1 MELLRCFANYRPEGL
16 RRFTVYLFGVLA
28 VVLLAGCSSQ
38 YYHKQA
44 DDEVYGI
51 IQSVESQ
58 VFGHTN
64 EFSIDTRYSERSF
77 RLILPDEIIEDRT
90 VTNQRVLSLESAMG
104 LAVQS
109 SREYQTE
116 KERLYLTALGLTGN
130 RYEFTPRFFNS
141 AVGMGYQGD
150 ANGQSSGFV
159 QPRMS
164 VGQFFKTGGNLSVE
178 LANSLLRY
186 YTGKPD
192 GALSSTAINAFS
204 VNLSQPLL
212 RGFGKKNPQVEA
224 LTQAQRDV
232 VYAVRDFTQYQKQ
245 FAVDIVNEYFSLLNR
260 KTQVRN
266 FYTNYLRRAELT
278 GYFEARAVDRA
289 NANQVEDARSA
300 ELSARISYVTAVA
313 GYLNQMDTF
322 KIRLGIPVSETV
334 YLEDSELTAVEAA
347 GPVLTDVSREAA
359 FALAVGKHMDIL
371 NAIDRFEDSK
381 RKIEVRMD
389 QLRPG
394 LNFNASGSADSTP
407 NYTEF
412 DARDIRYSVGLELDL
427 PFDRLRERNDYR
439 ATLVSFESQLRS
451 LQLSLDR
458 FKQNIDGGLRSLEE
472 ARLNIVSQQAQLAV
486 ESRRVDM
493 NAILLEAGRV
503 QIRDVRE
510 AQDALISAQNS
521 LTSRVVDYL
530 RVRLQLMLDIGVLET
545 DIDKFWLKDPLAG
558 TLTDAQRGPSP
569 LQMPRD
575 TLIPPNQFLEPN
587 E

>member
-1 MELLRCFANYRPEGL
+1 MEILRCFANCQPEGL
-16 RRFTVYLFGVLA
+16 RRITGYLVGVLA
-28 VVLLAGCSSQ
+28 VVFFAGCSSQ

-44 DDEVYGI
+44 DEEVYGI

-64 EFSIDTRYSERSF
+64 EFSIDTRYSERSH
-77 RLILPDEIIEDRT
+77 LMILPEEIIEDRT
-90 VTNQRVLSLESAMG
+90 VTNRRVLSLEGAMG
-104 LAVQS
+104 LAVQN
-109 SREYQTE
+109 SREYQTQ
-116 KERLYLTALGLTGN
+116 KEQLYLTALSLTGS
-130 RYEFTPRFFNS
+130 RYQFTPTFLNS
-141 AVGMGYQGD
+141 SVGMGYQGD
-150 ANGQSSGFV
+150 ADGRSSGFV
-159 QPRMS
+159 SPRMTVS
-164 VGQFFKTGGNLSVE
+164 QFFKTGGNLSVE
-178 LANSLLRY
+178 LANSFLRY
-186 YTGKPD
+186 YTGSGGLD
-192 GALSSTAINAFS
+192 SSAINAFS

-212 RGFGKKNPQVEA
+212 RGFGRKNPQVES

-232 VYAVRDFTQYQKQ
+232 IYAVRDFTQYQKQ
-245 FAVDIVNEYFSLLNR
+245 FAVDIVNDYFSLLNR

-278 GYFEARAVDRA
+278 QYFEARAVDRA

-322 KIRLGIPVSETV
+322 KIRLGIPVSETL
-334 YLEDSELTAVEAA
+334 YLEDSELVAVEAA
-347 GPVLTDVSREAA
+347 GPVPTDVSREAA
-359 FALAVGKHMDIL
+359 FALAVGNHMDIL

-381 RKIEVRMD
+381 RKVEVRID

-394 LNFNASGSADSTP
+394 LDFTASGNADSTP

-412 DARDIRYSVGLELDL
+412 DAQDIRYSVGLQLDL

-472 ARLNIVSQQAQLAV
+472 ARLNILSQQAQLAV

-545 DIDKFWLKDPLAG
+545 DVDKFWLKDPLAG
-558 TLTDAQRGPSP
+558 KLEDSQRGPSP

>member
-1 MELLRCFANYRPEGL
+1 MDILRCFANYQPEGL
-16 RRFTVYLFGVLA
+16 RRFTGYLVGVLA
-28 VVLLAGCSSQ
+28 VALLAGCSSQ

-44 DDEVYGI
+44 DEEVYGI

-64 EFSIDTRYSERSF
+64 EFSIGTRYSERSHMM
-77 RLILPDEIIEDRT
+77 ILPGEIIEDRT
-90 VTNQRVLSLESAMG
+90 VTNRRVLSLEGAMQ
-104 LAVQS
+104 LAVQN

-116 KERLYLTALGLTGN
+116 KERLYLTALSLTGS
-130 RYEFTPRFFNS
+130 RYEFTPRFLNS
-141 AVGMGYQGD
+141 AVGMGYEGNAD
-150 ANGQSSGFV
+150 GQSSGYMR
-159 QPRMS
+159 PRLTLS
-164 VGQFFKTGGNLSVE
+164 QFFKTGGNLSVE

-192 GALSSTAINAFS
+192 GALGSTAINAFS
-204 VNLSQPLL
+204 VNLSQPIL
-212 RGFGKKNPQVEA
+212 RGFGRKNPQVEA

-232 VYAVRDFTQYQKQ
+232 IYAVRDFTQYQKQ
-245 FAVDIVNEYFSLLNR
+245 FAVDIVSDYFSLLNR

-278 GYFEARAVDRA
+278 EYFEARAVDRA

-334 YLEDSELTAVEAA
+334 YLEDSELVAVEAE
-347 GPVLTDVSREAA
+347 GPVPTDVSREAA
-359 FALAVGKHMDIL
+359 FALAVENHMDIL

-381 RKIEVRMD
+381 RKVEVRID

-394 LNFNASGSADSTP
+394 LDFNASGSADSTP

-439 ATLVSFESQLRS
+439 ATVVSFESQLRS

-472 ARLNIVSQQAQLAV
+472 ARLNILSQQAQLAV

-545 DIDKFWLKDPLAG
+545 DVDKFWLKDPLAG
-558 TLTDAQRGPSP
+558 TLEDSQRGPSP